1 MRDLDERNITEAVL
15 ETFAEAPDP
24 RFKAVMTSLIRH
36 LHDFAREVE
45 LTPDE
50 WIGAIQFL
58 TAVGQ
63 TCSPARQE
71 FILLSDTLGFSALVN
86 MLNNRA
92 AVGGTQSSLLGPFF
106 RENAPAMKLGANI
119 AKGDE
124 GEQILVAGRITDA
137 RGRPLPGAIVDV
149 WQNASSG
156 LYDMQGP
163 EPDEMNHRAR
173 FRADEEGRY
182 HFVTVRPLGYSI
194 PTDGPVGLMLRDL
207 GRHGCRPAH
216 VHFLL
221 SAEGH
226 QELATALYVAGDE
239 HIESDAVFGVSR
251 SLIVDLLPPD
261 PRSAA
266 PGLRRIA
273 FDFALR
279 PAGAAGSQRVGAD
292 PAAVN
297 RAAE

>member
-15 ETFAEAPDP
+15 ETFAAAPDP
-24 RFKAVMTSLIRH
+24 RFNRVMTSLLRH

-50 WIGAIQFL
+50 WLAAIRFL
-58 TAVGQ
+58 TAVGHKS
-63 TCSPARQE
+63 SPARQE

-92 AVGGTQSSLLGPFF
+92 AEGGTQSSLLGPFF
-106 RENAPAMKLGANI
+106 RENAPAMPAGADI
-119 AKGDE
+119 ARGDA
-124 GEQILVAGRITDA
+124 GERILVEGRVTDPE
-137 RGRPLPGAIVDV
+137 GRPLAGAKVDV
-149 WQNASSG
+149 WQNASTG

-163 EPDEMNHRAR
+163 DPEEMNHRAQ
-173 FRADEEGRY
+173 FRTDAEGRY
-182 HFVTVRPLGYSI
+182 RFVTVRPLGYSI
-194 PTDGPVGLMLRDL
+194 PTDGPVGEMLQAL

-216 VHFLL
+216 LHFLL

-261 PRSAA
+261 PKSAA

-292 PAAVN
+292 PAAVS